1 MVDGPSSKWC
11 KLMLLDALTFALM
24 HDHMRVA
31 TKRSFNH
38 HQLLYNCIQNEL
50 CRVIPES
57 IQKELTIAV
66 EMQLLD
72 LQPHLWCWDS
82 QRPLGAFRRQHQ
94 QIQSL
99 LPKIKLAHVE
109 KPWVSVEDL
118 QEVIHLSPPN
128 KSRGKYLL
136 SAAYF
141 IAFLKPLL
149 GSYSLHEILEMA
161 VLKIAFVSLHFHH
174 RSTGKSVDLAPLH
187 AAVEE
192 MMDSTSSACS
202 SYSFLPHKHQNI
214 FISTCKRK
222 RDCFGVDVVGD
233 GERRHST
240 LVPCS
245 MADARLARSVEAS
258 APPFASPLSFGC
270 LSLQESRPTHCS
282 KFVLSKSSTARE
294 EEDGQTSQNDN
305 NSAMKTRRID
315 FLPSN
320 LFETSLLSE
329 ERLQCMFT
337 FFSMPRIDELAAIQH
352 NRLPSI
358 SQLFRS
364 SIPPF
369 SSNSLDVSQSFSVD
383 CDV

>member
-11 KLMLLDALTFALM
+11 RLMLLDALTFALM

-50 CRVIPES
+50 CRVIPECT
-57 IQKELTIAV
+57 QKELTIAV

-82 QRPLGAFRRQHQ
+82 QRPLCAFRRQHQ

-99 LPKIKLAHVE
+99 LPKIKLGRVE
-109 KPWVSVEDL
+109 KPWISVEDL

-141 IAFLKPLL
+141 VAFLKPLL
-149 GSYSLHEILEMA
+149 ESYSLHEILEMA

-174 RSTGKSVDLAPLH
+174 RSTGKSMDLAPLQ
-187 AAVEE
+187 AAVVE
-192 MMDSTSSACS
+192 MMDSSSSASASC
-202 SYSFLPHKHQNI
+202 SFLPHKQDNI
-214 FISTCKRK
+214 FLSTCKRK
-222 RDCFGVDVVGD
+222 RDCLSVDSVGD

-240 LVPCS
+240 HAPCS
-245 MADARLARSVEAS
+245 RVDGRLARSVEAS
-258 APPFASPLSFGC
+258 VLPFVSPSSFGC
-270 LSLQESRPTHCS
+270 FSWPIHCS
-282 KFVLSKSSTARE
+282 KFVMSKSLTPK
-294 EEDGQTSQNDN
+294 EEDGRNDN

-315 FLPSN
+315 SLPSN
-320 LFETSLLSE
+320 LFETSLLNE
-329 ERLQCMFT
+329 ERLQRMFT
-337 FFSMPRIDELAAIQH
+337 FFSMPRIDELAATQH

-358 SQLFRS
+358 SQLFHS

-369 SSNSLDVSQSFSVD
+369 SSSSLDLSQSFSVD